1 MIKFPYYRVN
11 VTFPDDNSDNQLS
24 KPYIGDVKFKYIW
37 KNESFSEEET
47 SLRAI
52 YLIFSTIAIFIFW
65 LKMRK
70 IVLEDWTIEQYSVA
84 GLLLS
89 LIALNSMYSCIGI
102 EKKKF

>member
-1 MIKFPYYRVN
+1 
-11 VTFPDDNSDNQLS
+11 
-24 KPYIGDVKFKYIW
+24 
-37 KNESFSEEET
+37 
-47 SLRAI
+47 
-52 YLIFSTIAIFIFW
+52 
-65 LKMRK
+65 MRK